1 MKEHLSAT
9 VFIEDLVTLVK
20 EFMSKRKKNV

>member
-9 VFIEDLVTLVK
+9 VFIEDLVTLIK
-20 EFMSKRKKNV
+20 ELISKRKKNV